1 MATNLQGQ
9 ILSQLN
15 KLSSHEQERVLD
27 FAKALAPS
35 TGNMSGKE
43 LLKFQGGISTADLDR
58 MQKAIE
64 EGCERVDKGEW

>member
-35 TGNMSGKE
+35 TGKMSGKE
-43 LLKFQGGISTADLDR
+43 LLKFQGG
-58 MQKAIE
+58 M
-64 EGCERVDKGEW
+64 VF